1 MVAAHDPGQD
11 GRSAKDAQ
19 VDLRYGEFCPL
30 GRYDDIAGQYE
41 DISATQ
47 SMPVDRTSDLW
58 LGLGIGSV
66 IGALVY
72 RFSRTSKA
80 KKLKKKVCDA
90 FHKISGQAE
99 EMLDTAKEKV
109 LDTGA
114 AVADKVAD
122 KTFDLAE
129 KADDLK
135 GKMHTI
141 AADAKK

>member
-1 MVAAHDPGQD
+1 M
-11 GRSAKDAQ
+11 
-19 VDLRYGEFCPL
+19 EN
-30 GRYDDIAGQYE
+30 
-41 DISATQ
+41 
-47 SMPVDRTSDLW
+47 RTSDLW

-80 KKLKKKVCDA
+80 KKVCDA

>member
-1 MVAAHDPGQD
+1 M
-11 GRSAKDAQ
+11 
-19 VDLRYGEFCPL
+19 EN
-30 GRYDDIAGQYE
+30 
-41 DISATQ
+41 
-47 SMPVDRTSDLW
+47 RTSDLW

-72 RFSRTSKA
+72 RFSRTS
-80 KKLKKKVCDA
+80 KVCDA

>member
-1 MVAAHDPGQD
+1 M
-11 GRSAKDAQ
+11 
-19 VDLRYGEFCPL
+19 EN
-30 GRYDDIAGQYE
+30 
-41 DISATQ
+41 
-47 SMPVDRTSDLW
+47 RTSDLW

-90 FHKISGQAE
+90 FHKISGQVE
-99 EMLDTAKEKV
+99 EM

>member
-1 MVAAHDPGQD
+1 M
-11 GRSAKDAQ
+11 
-19 VDLRYGEFCPL
+19 EN
-30 GRYDDIAGQYE
+30 
-41 DISATQ
+41 
-47 SMPVDRTSDLW
+47 RTSDLW

-90 FHKISGQAE
+90 FHKISGQVE

-114 AVADKVAD
+114 AVADTRVNKVRGSGLGLTIVRELMELMQGTDKVAD

>member
-1 MVAAHDPGQD
+1 M
-11 GRSAKDAQ
+11 
-19 VDLRYGEFCPL
+19 EN
-30 GRYDDIAGQYE
+30 
-41 DISATQ
+41 
-47 SMPVDRTSDLW
+47 RTSDLW

-129 KADDLK
+129 KSDDLK
-135 GKMHTI
+135 ELERKGLVYIIRPENPVTI
-141 AADAKK
+141 GRTERDPEKLQALYDIGRKEGLKHIRNVKNFLGE

>member
-1 MVAAHDPGQD
+1 M
-11 GRSAKDAQ
+11 
-19 VDLRYGEFCPL
+19 EN
-30 GRYDDIAGQYE
+30 
-41 DISATQ
+41 
-47 SMPVDRTSDLW
+47 RTSDLW

-66 IGALVY
+66 IGRPRLYV
-72 RFSRTSKA
+72 FQRTSKA

-135 GKMHTI
+135 GKMHTNSC
-141 AADAKK
+141 

>member
-1 MVAAHDPGQD
+1 MAPSFTVSHE
-11 GRSAKDAQ
+11 
-19 VDLRYGEFCPL
+19 L
-30 GRYDDIAGQYE
+30 
-41 DISATQ
+41 
-47 SMPVDRTSDLW
+47 
-58 LGLGIGSV
+58 
-66 IGALVY
+66 
-72 RFSRTSKA
+72 
-80 KKLKKKVCDA
+80 LKPKVCDA

-99 EMLDTAKEKV
+99 EMFDTAKEKV

-141 AADAKK
+141 AADARK

>member
-1 MVAAHDPGQD
+1 M
-11 GRSAKDAQ
+11 
-19 VDLRYGEFCPL
+19 EN
-30 GRYDDIAGQYE
+30 
-41 DISATQ
+41 
-47 SMPVDRTSDLW
+47 RTSDLW

-99 EMLDTAKEKV
+99 EMLDT
-109 LDTGA
+109 GA

>member
-1 MVAAHDPGQD
+1 MANMAKIQDKLAILPALPGCYLMKNKD
-11 GRSAKDAQ
+11 G
-19 VDLRYGEFCPL
+19 
-30 GRYDDIAGQYE
+30 DIIYVG
-41 DISATQ
+41 
-47 SMPVDRTSDLW
+47 
-58 LGLGIGSV
+58 
-66 IGALVY
+66 
-72 RFSRTSKA
+72 KA

>member
-1 MVAAHDPGQD
+1 CGNLGSIKKQPKCVKSYNVLTIKGLYLDISD
-11 GRSAKDAQ
+11 WFWLLGRSK
-19 VDLRYGEFCPL
+19 Y
-30 GRYDDIAGQYE
+30 
-41 DISATQ
+41 
-47 SMPVDRTSDLW
+47 
-58 LGLGIGSV
+58 
-66 IGALVY
+66 
-72 RFSRTSKA
+72 KA

-90 FHKISGQAE
+90 FHKISGQVE